1 MSVIVK
7 GMKMPENCIKCRML
21 FDGWCYVSPPDI
33 DERVAPTVEEA
44 WEQGKPEW
52 CPLEE
57 YTKDICKSPVAA
69 KKARCEIGN
78 EYHDFYCPNCGGFL
92 AYEPSGMRFKE
103 ENRIERCHQ
112 CGQLIQWRE
121 EK

>member
-7 GMKMPENCIKCRML
+7 GMNMPENCIKCRML

-33 DERVAPTVEEA
+33 DERVAPTVEDA

-57 YTKDICKSPVAA
+57 VIHCRDCKHYSSTQ
-69 KKARCEIGN
+69 KWCYLWHGITRE
-78 EYHDFYCPNCGGFL
+78 DGFCSF
-92 AYEPSGMRFKE
+92 AEGKT
-103 ENRIERCHQ
+103 
-112 CGQLIQWRE
+112 
-121 EK
+121 